1 VQDTNE
7 TANKQRKTPFRSFFL
22 YGLLG
27 GAIANIGSYVGTS
40 LLGLPYP
47 PEAVFQLLIAPVPG
61 SIQSVIVETFREYAK
76 YGTFAFVSVAYTLL
90 YGIIA
95 VIAGHLSRGR
105 YFAGKSRLIMFAT
118 VCPTLI
124 GLALQALLAARVST
138 LSSVSGW
145 LAALSLM
152 LIVNLAYAA
161 VLVDLTFAKIHRLF
175 DGRTS
180 KVQAAVSSSRRGF
193 LKKVGVA
200 AVVLAVAGIAAR
212 IGMPLF
218 SGQPVVRSNTPIPI
232 NDRPASVD
240 LDELPAIFR
249 DPRIS
254 DLVGSEI
261 SDNRVFYRVDINPV
275 SPQLSF
281 DQWALKVSGKVN
293 SPLTIDK
300 EHLLAIPAKDEYA
313 TLECVSNTINPPGA
327 LISNAKWSGV
337 PLADVLTSA
346 GVTPDAKSVVF
357 RCADGYSVGIPLD
370 LAMRPGSLLAYKMN
384 DEFLP
389 QEHGSPLRA
398 IVPGIYG
405 MMNAK
410 WITEI
415 EALDNVYLGYWQQRG
430 WSNDAK
436 IKTTSIIYYPAPNTQ
451 MNGTLP
457 IAGIAFAGDRG
468 IQKVEVSTDGGNTW
482 NGAIIKTS
490 RSPYSW
496 VLWAY
501 EWTPDTKGNHTI
513 IVRATDGNNQ
523 LQDPTNTLSFPDG
536 ASGYH
541 SIQVTV
547 T

>member
-1 VQDTNE
+1 MQDTNE
-7 TANKQRKTPFRSFFL
+7 TANKHRKTPSRSFFL

>member
-1 VQDTNE
+1 MQDTNG
-7 TANKQRKTPFRSFFL
+7 TTTRHGKIPLRNFLL

-47 PEAVFQLLIAPVPG
+47 PEAVFQLLIAPIPG

-95 VIAGHLSRGR
+95 VIAGYLSRGR
-105 YFAGKSRLIMFAT
+105 YLAGKSRLIMFAT

-180 KVQAAVSSSRRGF
+180 KVQAAASSSRRGF